1 MVKWGWVWN
10 QDSVERGFACCL
22 VFINQKWAD
31 FSMILPAT
39 GGSPGDLSGYMY
51 IYIHIYTH
59 CIHIR
64 QRYAY
69 TYAMVY
75 VYIYIYIYIYTHSQY
90 INMYNIYTPDGDFES
105 VKINHSCVKSSI
117 VAGQQ
122 IMVGWWSTEIMILV
136 YQLGERGFKWH
147 LSSFQGLGDYK

>member
-1 MVKWGWVWN
+1 MRVGLESGFCWTRIRMLFGFHKSEMGGFFD
-10 QDSVERGFACCL
+10 DS
-22 VFINQKWAD
+22 
-31 FSMILPAT
+31 
-39 GGSPGDLSGYMY
+39 SGYRRVPRWLIWIHVY
-51 IYIHIYTH
+51 IYTYIYTLYTHKTEICIYICNGICLHIYIH
-59 CIHIR
+59 
-64 QRYAY
+64 
-69 TYAMVY
+69 
-75 VYIYIYIYIYTHSQY
+75 IYIYTHSQY

-105 VKINHSCVKSSI
+105 VKINLSCVKSSI

>member
-51 IYIHIYTH
+51 IYTYIYTLYTH
-59 CIHIR
+59 KTEICIYICNGICLH
-64 QRYAY
+64 
-69 TYAMVY
+69 
-75 VYIYIYIYIYTHSQY
+75 IYIYIYIYTHSQY

>member
-1 MVKWGWVWN
+1 MRVGLESGFCWTRIRMLFGFHKSEMGGFFD
-10 QDSVERGFACCL
+10 DS
-22 VFINQKWAD
+22 
-31 FSMILPAT
+31 
-39 GGSPGDLSGYMY
+39 SGYRRVPRWLIWIHVY
-51 IYIHIYTH
+51 IYTYIYTH